1 MIQLK
6 RPSRLNTFAP
16 QDGGGLMVRREA
28 KPSLEP

>member
-6 RPSRLNTFAP
+6 RPSRLTAFAP
-16 QDGGGLMVRREA
+16 QDEGRLMVRREA